1 MVKIMY
7 LSPVAHYGG
16 HDEIFAE
23 MAAENKL
30 PGTEVHVCSFPDSI
44 GKFSHIEYRSYEGIV
59 TAGIIRAARA
69 AARGGGTSARRM
81 RRSRRS
87 CKRMRRCRSSF
98 RP

>member
-59 TAGIIRAARA
+59 TAGSCTACCWACC
-69 AARGGGTSARRM
+69 RRLPNLLVWYTKKM
-81 RRSRRS
+81 
-87 CKRMRRCRSSF
+87 
-98 RP
+98 